1 MAAAQDPVRLRI
13 LDAPPNSPSLSTAWN
28 SSIFASYSDPGPE
41 QAFVENATHLALVRI
56 TDVEEAMQ
64 ASTNMQDYV
73 RLLREGVSS
82 NEVRLVSERGG
93 HPMAI
98 LARMPDWLSS
108 STNHGRRM
116 PTDPYT
122 ISQASPPASYLLWAE
137 LVSNTVAHLNGR
149 LGVDV
154 LYEVWNEPNSP
165 GFWLG
170 SQTAYLELY
179 RATVLGARAA
189 DPKARVGGPTVSYH
203 TGTIGTNTFPLIR
216 ELLHYAA
223 SNAIPNLGLAR
234 LPVSFVSWHEFGT
247 MPDVTLS
254 NRADDVRAWMAEAG
268 GFPGTKLIID
278 EWQISD
284 PELPPGIDGRRDTEF
299 AAAYSAAMIGAMAR
313 GGIDYQCMASFQD
326 FLAVSNMFYGG
337 YGMLTRVP
345 QVVRKSSYHV
355 HDLLDAFAG
364 ATALPGEWAAPL
376 TEVQAVQL
384 GTVAGQTPEGSEW
397 LVWCFTPPSN
407 MLMQSSC
414 VQVIDRMR
422 REDPASLDDLLAQA
436 NASDT
441 AELLPLMLAYLYNPS
456 ALDPI
461 VIDPY
466 WEDQFSAARTLSV
479 AMMGALTNRLT
490 LRLESPAYSN
500 VAAEY
505 TYRLIDD
512 RHANAHFNFEQALSN
527 GLEAAVAAAA
537 SNQFMTVTAQGELT
551 PDGALPID
559 LDVGPFSVHWI
570 SVTTN
575 GVTSSS
581 STSTT
586 TTDSTTTSTTTTS
599 TTESTTE
606 TSSSSSTSTT
616 SSTTTSTTSTTTTT
630 ALVLAGPDVRYV
642 NGTAT
647 GLSDGTSWASA
658 YTNLQEALDA
668 VSAPAELWVAAGT
681 YRPGALPTDTF
692 RLKADVAV
700 YGGFVGAEV
709 GRAQRNWRVS
719 LTILSGDLAGD
730 DSAGGANRS
739 DNAAHLVTGA
749 SGATLDG
756 FVLRG
761 GYAPTGQFG
770 GAMRIDGVA
779 MTIRNCVFVDHA
791 AHSGGAL
798 FLDNGATPLFVDCV
812 FSGNSVYGE
821 YAGVAYGDHAAF
833 PEFRRCVFAG
843 NRSPEYGGAFY
854 TGGLSGWS
862 LQMFNCLFA
871 GNYAGW
877 EGGVA
882 YFRHAGANPQIGNC
896 TLAANTRALS
906 INGNLGGCNV
916 KVYSGIVWT
925 NIGFQYN
932 IYSGQLQTW
941 YTDLDQ
947 AASDNGANTIR
958 INPRWVGVVTAGTW
972 TADGVYDAAHGQSE
986 LADAGAV
993 WAAGAFAGLTVL
1005 PDAAHAEALQFV
1017 VASNS
1022 AQQLY
1027 VWGDVSGVR
1036 GLANAGDTYRV
1047 MDYRLQTNSPCI
1059 DTGMAVP
1066 WWNEPTRD
1074 ADGAVRPWGL
1084 TYDMG
1089 AYESGAPRPP
1099 PLPDPLLIVDTP
1111 PAGLLLLVR

>member
-1 MAAAQDPVRLRI
+1 MASAQDPVRLRI
-13 LDAPPNSPSLSTAWN
+13 LDVPPNSPSLSTVWN

-108 STNHGRRM
+108 STNRGRRL

-122 ISQASPPASYLLWAE
+122 ISQASPPASYQLWAE

-165 GFWLG
+165 GFWQG

-189 DPKARVGGPTVSYH
+189 DPQARVGGPTVSFH
-203 TGTIGTNTFPLIR
+203 TGSIGTNTSPLIR

-234 LPVSFVSWHEFGT
+234 LPVGFISWHEFGT

-326 FLAVSNMFYGG
+326 FLAVSNLFYGG

-355 HDLLDAFAG
+355 HELLDAFAG
-364 ATALPGEWAAPL
+364 ATDLPSEWPTPL
-376 TEVQAVQL
+376 TDVQAVQL
-384 GTVAGQTPEGSEW
+384 GTVAGQAPGGSEW

-422 REDPASLDDLLAQA
+422 QQDPASLDELLAQA

-441 AELLPLMLAYLYNPS
+441 AELLPLMQAYLEDPD

-461 VIDPY
+461 VLDPY
-466 WEDQFSAARTLSV
+466 WEDQFVAARALSV
-479 AMMGALTNRLT
+479 AMMAALTNRLT
-490 LRLESPAYSN
+490 LRIDAPAYSN
-500 VAAEY
+500 VAAAY

-512 RHANAHFNFEQALSN
+512 RHANAYSSYQQALSN
-527 GLEAAVAAAA
+527 GLNAAVAAAA
-537 SNQFMTVTAQGELT
+537 SNQFMTVTAEGELT

-586 TTDSTTTSTTTTS
+586 TTDSTTTD
-599 TTESTTE
+599 
-606 TSSSSSTSTT
+606 STSTT
-616 SSTTTSTTSTTTTT
+616 STSTTTSTTSSTTTT

-642 NGTAT
+642 RGAAT
-647 GLSDGTSWASA
+647 GLSDGTSWVNA

-668 VSAPAELWVAAGT
+668 VSAPAELWVAAGP

-709 GRAQRNWRVS
+709 GRAQRNWRVT

-730 DSAGGANRS
+730 DGAGGANRS

-761 GYAPTGQFG
+761 GHAPAGQFG

-779 MTIRNCVFVDHA
+779 MTIRNCVFVDNA

-798 FLDNGATPLFVDCV
+798 FLDNGATPLFADCV
-812 FSGNSVYGE
+812 FSGNSAYGE

-843 NRSPEYGGAFY
+843 NRTPEHGGVFY

-862 LQMFNCLFA
+862 LQMFNCLLA

-896 TLAANTRALS
+896 TLAANTRAMY

-916 KVYSGIVWT
+916 KFYSGIFWT
-925 NIGFQYN
+925 NTQYQFV
-932 IYSGQLQTW
+932 IHQGSTGRLQTS
-941 YTDLDQ
+941 YTDLQQ
-947 AASDNGANTIR
+947 APNYNVTNTIR
-958 INPRWVGVVTAGTW
+958 VDPRWVGVVTAGTW
-972 TADGVYDAAHGQSE
+972 TADGVYDAARGQSE

-993 WAAGAFAGLTVL
+993 WAEGVFAGLTVL

-1017 VASNS
+1017 VASNL
-1022 AQQLY
+1022 AQHLY
-1027 VWGDVSGVR
+1027 VWGDVSSVR
-1036 GLANAGDTYRV
+1036 GLANAGDAYRV

-1059 DTGMAVP
+1059 DTGMPVP

-1099 PLPDPLLIVDTP
+1099 PLPDPLLIVDRP
-1111 PAGLLLLVR
+1111 PVGLILLVR